1 MIGAVNPRSDGFGG
15 GSYTPAGRPTNV
27 GGGGFGSPGTPNG
40 GTPPGVPSSSII
52 EARNNRG
59 SNIRIPY
66 ARE

>member
-1 MIGAVNPRSDGFGG
+1 MIGAVNSGSSGWAG
-15 GSYTPAGRPTNV
+15 GSYTPSGRPTNV
-27 GGGGFGSPGTPNG
+27 GGGGFGSPGTANG
-40 GTPPGVPSSSII
+40 GPPPGVPSSSII